1 MSVSLLEV
9 LESAGFDVKNN
20 IEDARWLLAQESD
33 FDELIESANDLED
46 DYSDYEDYRETH
58 EELGDLDVQSF
69 EDWREEA
76 KKNTEEENI

>member
-9 LESAGFDVKNN
+9 LENAGFDVKNN
-20 IEDARWLLAQESD
+20 IEDARWMLAQESD

-58 EELGDLDVQSF
+58 EELGDLDVPSF
-69 EDWREEA
+69 EEWREGSN
-76 KKNTEEENI
+76 K

>member
-9 LESAGFDVKNN
+9 LENAGFDVKNN
-20 IEDARWLLAQESD
+20 IEDARWLLSQESD

-58 EELGDLDVQSF
+58 EELGDLDVPSF
-69 EDWREEA
+69 KEWREEVE
-76 KKNTEEENI
+76 KI